1 MDWKSD
7 GLLDDTLL
15 TTQDKLN
22 FMLVE
27 RIEQLEGLVQDVR
40 SFIQNLVFQS
50 IRNNVDAFL
59 DELIDNGTEHF
70 EDIVVTYPRELRDKM
85 PSCFVQGQLAM
96 RLCLKKLNEHRISE
110 IWKDCFP
117 LHNHENVRHT
127 GDAFT
132 IWVIDDMDSD
142 DECVWKD
149 DARTRNIAIT
159 RYPYAWYTLDDAKI
173 IMKQMTIQEIQ
184 EIDCQLTHDIT
195 FRRCP

>member
-1 MDWKSD
+1 MDGKSD

-22 FMLVE
+22 LMLVE

-59 DELIDNGTEHF
+59 DELIDHGSEHF
-70 EDIVVTYPRELRDKM
+70 EDIVVTYPRELRDRM
-85 PSCFVQGQLAM
+85 PPCFVEGQLAM
-96 RLCLKKLNEHRISE
+96 CMCVKKLNERRISE

-117 LHNHENVRHT
+117 LHNRESVRHT

-149 DARTRNIAIT
+149 DARTRNIAIR

-184 EIDCQLTHDIT
+184 EIDSQLTHDIT
-195 FRRCP
+195 FKRCP